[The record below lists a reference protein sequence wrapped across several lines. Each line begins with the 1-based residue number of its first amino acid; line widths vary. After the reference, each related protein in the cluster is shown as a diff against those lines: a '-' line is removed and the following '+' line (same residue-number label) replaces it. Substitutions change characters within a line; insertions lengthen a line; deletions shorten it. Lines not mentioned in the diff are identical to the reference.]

1 MIKPNKNKKK
11 ERKEDLKLSEQSIA
25 ASACTN
31 TDGRAPNRQH
41 FFTLSLSLSLSLS
54 LQLENERKKE
64 NPESSLLF

>member
-41 FFTLSLSLSLSLS
+41 FFTLSLSLSL
-54 LQLENERKKE
+54 QLENERKKE

>member
-41 FFTLSLSLSLSLS
+41 FFTLSLSL
-54 LQLENERKKE
+54 QLENERKKE